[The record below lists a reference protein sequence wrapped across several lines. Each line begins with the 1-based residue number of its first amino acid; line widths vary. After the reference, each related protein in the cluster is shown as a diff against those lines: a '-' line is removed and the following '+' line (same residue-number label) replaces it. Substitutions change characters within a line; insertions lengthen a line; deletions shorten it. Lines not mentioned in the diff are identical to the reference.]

1 MLADAKLIELMS
13 RFPTV
18 VPTAVLIFCLAWWI
32 VSLLVS
38 GVDTD
43 TGAMARG
50 RGPAGARGLPRGGR
64 AGRRGKRVSRSGSR
78 SRLRRSLHMDVLPL
92 SMAVTVLSFGTW
104 AVSLIGSLVLDRA
117 DLTGWA
123 FAAAGAGLLSVAL
136 LAGLGLLSLFA
147 IPAEKVFVTHVAPNR
162 GDAVGATC
170 KIRSIRGDRG
180 DARMLTG
187 TTAGAIV
194 SIELA
199 PGVTLVSG
207 DEALVVSYD
216 EADSRFVVV
225 ELDELLRGS

>member
-1 MLADAKLIELMS
+1 VFAEAKLIELLS
-13 RFPTV
+13 GFPTV
-18 VPTAVLIFCLAWWI
+18 VPTAVLIFCSAWWI

-43 TGAMARG
+43 TDAMARG
-50 RGPAGARGLPRGGR
+50 RGPAGRRGVGRGGR
-64 AGRRGKRVSRSGSR
+64 RRQRAGKAGRGGRFRRG
-78 SRLRRSLHMDVLPL
+78 LRMDVLPL

-117 DLTGWA
+117 DLSGVA
-123 FAAAGAGLLSVAL
+123 FAAAGTGLLAVSV
-136 LAGLGLLSLFA
+136 LAGLGLLSVFA
-147 IPAEKVFVTHVAPNR
+147 IPAEKVFVTHTAPAR

-170 KIRSIRGDRG
+170 KIRSIKNGHG

-187 TTAGAIV
+187 PTVGAIV

-199 PGVTLVSG
+199 PGVTLAPG

-216 EADSRFVVV
+216 DSDSRFIVV
-225 ELDELLRGS
+225 ELDELLRG